1 MNDATWL
8 ADLAAFGL
16 IRASFVPE
24 PEFQE
29 LRAPTRTRKQLVREQ
44 VRHVQRIQ
52 KTLAEAN
59 IRLDSVIGDIMGASG
74 RRIVEAMAA
83 GERDPRKL
91 AALAGKGI
99 KATPRQ
105 LYDALHGRLG
115 DNHRFLPKLHLGQR
129 DALDAGVRA
138 LDAEADAWVARM
150 DAEAQ
155 AAGAR
160 FSGMIAQLASIPG
173 VSRLSALAVLSEIG
187 RDMGRFATSGHL
199 VAWAGLRPGQNE
211 SAGKSRGSRLRRGAP
226 WLKTMLVQCAWAARR
241 KKDSYYK
248 AQFFRLQAARG
259 PQKAICAAAASLPT
273 AICHMLEDGTFHR
286 DPGAGHFDRRAPEAK
301 LERLVGQIA
310 KLGYQA
316 TLQPIANAA

>member
-1 MNDATWL
+1 MR
-8 ADLAAFGL
+8 G
-16 IRASFVPE
+16 
-24 PEFQE
+24 
-29 LRAPTRTRKQLVREQ
+29 Q

-59 IRLDSVIGDIMGASG
+59 IRLDSVICDIMGASG

-187 RDMGRFATSGHL
+187 RDMGRFA
-199 VAWAGLRPGQNE
+199 
-211 SAGKSRGSRLRRGAP
+211 
-226 WLKTMLVQCAWAARR
+226 
-241 KKDSYYK
+241 
-248 AQFFRLQAARG
+248 
-259 PQKAICAAAASLPT
+259 
-273 AICHMLEDGTFHR
+273 
-286 DPGAGHFDRRAPEAK
+286 RRATWWHGRACAPA
-301 LERLVGQIA
+301 RTRARARAGA
-310 KLGYQA
+310 RACARARHG
-316 TLQPIANAA
+316 